1 MRLRDMHGE
10 VPSAHGR
17 MGGVSAT
24 AARKREH
31 AQEGIGTSLRVGRGR
46 SGE

>member
-1 MRLRDMHGE
+1 MRLRDVHGE
-10 VPSAHGR
+10 VPSAHGK
-17 MGGVSAT
+17 MGGVSAA

-31 AQEGIGTSLRVGRGR
+31 TQEGIGTSLRMGRGR

>member
-1 MRLRDMHGE
+1 MLLRDVHGE
-10 VPSAHGR
+10 VPSARGK

-31 AQEGIGTSLRVGRGR
+31 AQEGIHTSLRKGRGG